1 MLCGCKKIQCKGK
14 HAAFSSIDAV
24 IALFYYERMSEFTAR
39 SVAIFFSVYSSGE
52 KLARSLRQCCT
63 HVAILSGYSE
73 EISRKFDCIITET
86 GLLNEREIHT
96 ILDSST
102 ALVLIEKAVGKM
114 PQAKN
119 AEYSLEQFSNC
130 ALLRVLPKNAS
141 NSTIK
146 CAVYQLFAKMDSIL
160 SSQNTIAAAQSQL
173 RTLLSSLP
181 DIVYVLDE
189 QGYFLYLNESVG
201 LLGYLPSEL
210 IGKHFGSIIHP
221 EDRPNISRDLVV
233 EKIRQNNIMPANP
246 PKLFDERRS
255 GSRMTRELEV
265 RLLHKDGH
273 VIYAMVNAYG
283 EQAFDVP
290 LFSDVVGKKL
300 QTIGVIHDI
309 SAMHLYQ
316 ESLEESL
323 AAKERLLREIHHRIK
338 SNLQLVASLAHL
350 KQIDTKAAAAIEV
363 LKDLETQIKSIALVH
378 EALYQSERVDR
389 LSARDFFGQFCHFAE
404 EALERIGSTVHIK
417 VSAEDYP
424 LDPDLLV
431 PLSLVLL
438 YLLEGAYKAS
448 YERREKVEVYL
459 SFVQKQNGMQ
469 IIEINGEGIF
479 ENADSIVM
487 QALLKQANANL
498 EIPRGEYGGNFCRLI
513 VETKS
518 KMRGI

>member
-1 MLCGCKKIQCKGK
+1 MYKRN
-14 HAAFSSIDAV
+14 AF
-24 IALFYYERMSEFTAR
+24 
-39 SVAIFFSVYSSGE
+39 
-52 KLARSLRQCCT
+52 
-63 HVAILSGYSE
+63 
-73 EISRKFDCIITET
+73 
-86 GLLNEREIHT
+86 
-96 ILDSST
+96 
-102 ALVLIEKAVGKM
+102 
-114 PQAKN
+114 
-119 AEYSLEQFSNC
+119 
-130 ALLRVLPKNAS
+130 
-141 NSTIK
+141 
-146 CAVYQLFAKMDSIL
+146 
-160 SSQNTIAAAQSQL
+160 
-173 RTLLSSLP
+173 
-181 DIVYVLDE
+181 
-189 QGYFLYLNESVG
+189 
-201 LLGYLPSEL
+201 
-210 IGKHFGSIIHP
+210 
-221 EDRPNISRDLVV
+221 
-233 EKIRQNNIMPANP
+233 
-246 PKLFDERRS
+246 
-255 GSRMTRELEV
+255 
-265 RLLHKDGH
+265 
-273 VIYAMVNAYG
+273 
-283 EQAFDVP
+283 
-290 LFSDVVGKKL
+290 
-300 QTIGVIHDI
+300 
-309 SAMHLYQ
+309 
-316 ESLEESL
+316 
-323 AAKERLLREIHHRIK
+323 LLREIHHRIK

-487 QALLKQANANL
+487 QALLKQAHANL
-498 EIPRGEYGGNFCRLI
+498 EIPRGEDGGNFCRLI

>member
-1 MLCGCKKIQCKGK
+1 MRE
-14 HAAFSSIDAV
+14 SS
-24 IALFYYERMSEFTAR
+24 AR
-39 SVAIFFSVYSSGE
+39 SIGVFLSEISKGE
-52 KLARSLRQCCT
+52 KLARSLRECGAS
-63 HVAILSGYSE
+63 VAILNGYSE
-73 EISRKFDCIITET
+73 DLSRQFDCIVAEI
-86 GLLNEREIHT
+86 GLLNEREIQA

-102 ALVLIEKAVGKM
+102 ALVLIEKAVEEFHRTED
-114 PQAKN
+114 
-119 AEYSLEQFSNC
+119 AEYSLGQLSNS
-130 ALLRVLPKNAS
+130 ALLRVLPRNAS
-141 NSTIK
+141 SSRIK
-146 CAVYQLFAKMDSIL
+146 CTIYQLFAKKDSLL
-160 SSQNTIAAAQSQL
+160 SSKNTIAAAQSQL

-189 QGYFLYLNESVG
+189 QGYFLYLNESIG

-210 IGKHFGSIIHP
+210 VGKHFGTIIHP

-233 EKIRQNNIMPANP
+233 EKIRQDNIMPANP

-283 EQAFDVP
+283 EKAFDVP

-350 KQIDTKAAAAIEV
+350 KQIDAQSSAAIEV
-363 LKDLETQIKSIALVH
+363 LRDLETQIKSIALVH
-378 EALYQSERVDR
+378 EALYQSERIDQ

-404 EALERIGSTVHIK
+404 EALERVGSTVQIR

-424 LDPDLLV
+424 LDPNLLV
-431 PLSLVLL
+431 PLSLALL
-438 YLLEGAYKAS
+438 YLLEGAYKVS
-448 YERREKVEVYL
+448 YDRHEKVEVSL
-459 SFVQKQNGMQ
+459 SFMRGQDGMQ
-469 IIEINGEGIF
+469 IIEMNGEGIL
-479 ENADSIVM
+479 ENANSIVM
-487 QALLKQANANL
+487 QALLRQAHTSL
-498 EIPRGEYGGNFCRLI
+498 IIPNTEKGRPSCHLI
-513 VETKS
+513 EEAKS
-518 KMRGI
+518 

>member
-1 MLCGCKKIQCKGK
+1 MRKALSYYDRMRE
-14 HAAFSSIDAV
+14 SS
-24 IALFYYERMSEFTAR
+24 AR
-39 SVAIFFSVYSSGE
+39 SIGVFLSEISKGE
-52 KLARSLRQCCT
+52 KLARSLRECGAF
-63 HVAILSGYSE
+63 VAILNGYSE
-73 EISRKFDCIITET
+73 DLSRQFDCIVAEI
-86 GLLNEREIHT
+86 GLLKEREIQAV
-96 ILDSST
+96 LDSST
-102 ALVLIEKAVGKM
+102 ALVLLEKA
-114 PQAKN
+114 AEELHRTED
-119 AEYSLEQFSNC
+119 AEYSSS
-130 ALLRVLPKNAS
+130 R
-141 NSTIK
+141 IK
-146 CAVYQLFAKMDSIL
+146 CTIYQLFAKKDSLL
-160 SSQNTIAAAQSQL
+160 SSKNTIAAAQSQL

-189 QGYFLYLNESVG
+189 QGYFLYLNESIG

-210 IGKHFGSIIHP
+210 VGKHFGTIIHP

-233 EKIRQNNIMPANP
+233 EKIRQDNIMPANP

-283 EQAFDVP
+283 EKAFDVP

-350 KQIDTKAAAAIEV
+350 KQIDARSSAAIEV
-363 LKDLETQIKSIALVH
+363 LRDLETQIKSIALVH
-378 EALYQSERVDR
+378 EALYQSERIDQ

-404 EALERIGSTVHIK
+404 EALERVGSTVQIR

-424 LDPDLLV
+424 LDPNLLV
-431 PLSLVLL
+431 PLSLALL
-438 YLLEGAYKAS
+438 YLLEGAYKVS
-448 YERREKVEVYL
+448 YDRHEKVEVSL
-459 SFVQKQNGMQ
+459 SFMRGQDGMQ
-469 IIEINGEGIF
+469 IIEMNGEGIL
-479 ENADSIVM
+479 ENANSIVM
-487 QALLKQANANL
+487 QALLRQAHTSL
-498 EIPRGEYGGNFCRLI
+498 IIPNTEKGRPSCHLI
-513 VETKS
+513 EEAKS
-518 KMRGI
+518 

>member
-1 MLCGCKKIQCKGK
+1 MRE
-14 HAAFSSIDAV
+14 SS
-24 IALFYYERMSEFTAR
+24 AR
-39 SVAIFFSVYSSGE
+39 SIGVFLSEISKGE
-52 KLARSLRQCCT
+52 KLARSLRECGAF
-63 HVAILSGYSE
+63 VAILNGYSE
-73 EISRKFDCIITET
+73 DLSRQFDCIVAEI
-86 GLLNEREIHT
+86 GLLKEREIQAV
-96 ILDSST
+96 LDSST
-102 ALVLIEKAVGKM
+102 ALVLLEKA
-114 PQAKN
+114 AEELHRTED
-119 AEYSLEQFSNC
+119 AEYSLGQFSNS
-130 ALLRVLPKNAS
+130 ALLRILPRNAS
-141 NSTIK
+141 SSRIK
-146 CAVYQLFAKMDSIL
+146 CTIYQLFAKKDSLL
-160 SSQNTIAAAQSQL
+160 SSKNTIAAAQSQL

-189 QGYFLYLNESVG
+189 QGYFLYLNESIG

-210 IGKHFGSIIHP
+210 VGKHFGTIIHP

-233 EKIRQNNIMPANP
+233 EKIRQDNIMPANP

-487 QALLKQANANL
+487 QALLKQAHANL
-498 EIPRGEYGGNFCRLI
+498 EIPRGEDGGNFCRLI

>member
-1 MLCGCKKIQCKGK
+1 MLCGCTKIQCKGK
-14 HAAFSSIDAV
+14 HAAFLSIDAA
-24 IALFYYERMSEFTAR
+24 IALFYYKRMSESSAK
-39 SVAIFFSVYSSGE
+39 SVGVFFSIYSRAE
-52 KLARSLRQCCT
+52 KLARSLRQCGT
-63 HVAILSGYSE
+63 HVTILSGYSD
-73 EISRKFDCIITET
+73 EISRQFDCIVAEME
-86 GLLNEREIHT
+86 LLNEGEIQT
-96 ILDSST
+96 ILDSSI
-102 ALVLIEKAVGKM
+102 ALVLIEKAIGE
-114 PQAKN
+114 PRQAEYAK
-119 AEYSLEQFSNC
+119 YSLEQFSNC
-130 ALLRVLPKNAS
+130 TLLRVLPKNAF
-141 NSTIK
+141 NPTIK
-146 CAVYQLFAKMDSIL
+146 CAVYKLFAKMDSIL
-160 SSQNTIAAAQSQL
+160 SSKNTIAAAQSQL

-210 IGKHFGSIIHP
+210 IGQHFGSIIHP

-233 EKIRQNNIMPANP
+233 QKIRQNNIMPANP

-350 KQIDTKAAAAIEV
+350 KQIDAQSIAAIEV
-363 LKDLETQIKSIALVH
+363 LRDLETQIKSIALVH

-404 EALERIGSTVHIK
+404 EALERVGSTVHIR

-431 PLSLVLL
+431 PLSLALL

-448 YERREKVEVYL
+448 YDRREKIEVYL
-459 SFVQKQNGMQ
+459 SFAHKQNGMH
-469 IIEINGEGIF
+469 IIEINGVGIL
-479 ENADSIVM
+479 ENADSIVL
-487 QALLKQANANL
+487 QALLKQAHAKFQ
-498 EIPRGEYGGNFCRLI
+498 IPRTEDGETFCQLI

-518 KMRGI
+518 